1 MDKPKTVMIIDDEL
15 DMLDTC
21 SRIIKRMR
29 HECRTYSE
37 GAQAINEMEQV
48 QPDLII
54 TDLKMP
60 GVDGFKVL
68 SKAKELLPD
77 TGVIVITG
85 YASVDTAVKA
95 MKEGAMDYL
104 AKPFSIEEFQI
115 TVEKA
120 LEERALREEN
130 RLLRM
135 QIQEPLHTEN
145 IIGVNGGLQEIFKT
159 IGKLGNSEAAVL
171 ILGESGTGKE
181 LIARSVHN
189 NSRRRLGPFIPVD
202 CASLPDNLLES
213 ELFGHEKGAFTGAH
227 TTKKGL
233 MEMADGGTLFLDEI
247 GEMSPVLQSKLL
259 RALEERAFRR
269 VGGTQL
275 IEVDFRLVSATNRH
289 LKEAIAEKE
298 FREDLYYRI
307 NVITLKLPPLRERR
321 QDIPLMVRHFCQK
334 FSQDSDKK
342 IAGVAQEAMEA
353 LENYDWPGNVRELR
367 NVIERAVSLCE
378 TEMIRPEDLPPNI
391 LEPNKATLQ
400 GMPLELPFHEAK
412 ALWIKHFEM
421 EYLKMALDKHG
432 GNISQ
437 AAREAGIDRKT
448 IHRLLNKHGL
458 DGLALK

>member
-1 MDKPKTVMIIDDEL
+1 MQKPKTVMIIDDEL

-21 SRIIKRMR
+21 SRVIKRMG
-29 HECRTYSE
+29 HECRTYDE
-37 GAQAINEMEQV
+37 GAKAINDMEQV

-60 GVDGFKVL
+60 GCDGFQVL
-68 SKAKELLPD
+68 AKAKELLPD

-95 MKEGAMDYL
+95 MKEGARDYL
-104 AKPFSIEEFQI
+104 AKPFSVEELQI
-115 TVEKA
+115 TVGKA
-120 LEERALREEN
+120 LEEQALREEN
-130 RLLRM
+130 RLLRI

-145 IIGVNGGLQEIFKT
+145 IIGVNGGLQSIFQT

-171 ILGESGTGKE
+171 IIGESGTGKE

-259 RALEERAFRR
+259 RALEERSFRR

-275 IEVDFRLVSATNRH
+275 IEVDFRLVAATNRN
-289 LKEAIAEKE
+289 LEEAIIEKT

-321 QDIPLMVRHFCQK
+321 QDISLLVRHFCQK
-334 FSQDSDKK
+334 FAQKSDKR
-342 IAGVAQEAMEA
+342 IAGVTPEAMEA
-353 LENYDWPGNVRELR
+353 LENYSWPGNVRELR

-378 TEMIRPEDLPPNI
+378 TEMIRPEDLTTNI
-391 LEPNKATLQ
+391 LSPNKKSA
-400 GMPLELPFHEAK
+400 PKIALELPFHEAK
-412 ALWIKHFEM
+412 AQWVKQFEV
-421 EYLKMALDKHG
+421 EYLEAMLNKYR

-437 AAREAGIDRKT
+437 AAKEAGIDRKT
-448 IHRLLNKHGL
+448 IHRLLKKHGL
-458 DGLALK
+458 A

>member
-1 MDKPKTVMIIDDEL
+1 MNKPNTVMIIDDEL

-21 SRIIKRMR
+21 SRIIKRMG
-29 HECRTYSE
+29 HECRTYNE
-37 GAQAINEMEQV
+37 GCQAINEMEQV

-60 GVDGFKVL
+60 GLDGFTVL
-68 SKAKELLPD
+68 SKARELMPD

-95 MKEGAMDYL
+95 MKEGARDYL

-115 TVEKA
+115 TVAKA

-145 IIGVNGGLQEIFKT
+145 IIGVNGGLQEIFRT
-159 IGKLGNSEAAVL
+159 IGKLGNSEAAIL

-275 IEVDFRLVSATNRH
+275 VEVDFRLVAATNRN
-289 LKEAIAEKE
+289 LEAAIAEKE

-334 FSQDSDKK
+334 FAQSADKK
-342 IAGVAQEAMEA
+342 ISGISTEAMAA
-353 LENYDWPGNVRELR
+353 LESYSWPGNVRELR
-367 NVIERAVSLCE
+367 NVMERAVSLCE
-378 TEMIRPEDLPPNI
+378 TEMIRPEDLTPQI
-391 LEPNKATLQ
+391 LEPNKNCLQ
-400 GMPLELPFHEAK
+400 NMPLGLPFHEAK
-412 ALWIKHFEM
+412 GIWIKHFEM
-421 EYLKMALDKHG
+421 EYLQALLRRNN

-437 AAREAGIDRKT
+437 AAREAGVDRKT

-458 DGLALK
+458 EGLA